1 MPTVTNK
8 VSQAGMAWI
17 VQHDIQSML
26 PSYKFNLSVAVVNQS
41 KVDATGNINVLVARL
56 PQPDKHTRATHH
68 IYIKDTAQQIF
79 DETSELLITVN
90 RKKIKN
96 GFLLNGF
103 FHMEAIPKEP
113 RSVFKKLNAY
123 TYEVRE
129 DKSFAHQQKKSGSLP
144 LLGYA
149 YLKVQAD
156 PDHTGEVIGK
166 MIATSENAEV
176 YHNLFI
182 RKEKVLDL
190 AGIEPD
196 HFYILAIKNEET
208 KNEYRLFYSSI
219 INYQAVDY
227 AFKINRK
234 AFMRLG
240 WSDNNGHVIFV
251 AYTRDKSDV
260 KKGDLELYYVHY
272 NPENIVGDKTA
283 FSSGLGWSSRNMYW
297 LAEE

>member
-8 VSQAGMAWI
+8 VSQVGMAW
-17 VQHDIQSML
+17 VMQHDARATL
-26 PSYKFNLSVAVVNQS
+26 PNYKFNLSVAAVNQA
-41 KVDATGNINVLVARL
+41 KVDATGNINMLVERL
-56 PQPDKHTRATHH
+56 PQPDKQTKATHQ
-68 IYIKDTAQQIF
+68 IYIKDSAQQTF

-90 RKKIKN
+90 RKKVKN
-96 GFLLNGF
+96 CFLLNGF

-123 TYEVRE
+123 TYEVKE
-129 DKSFAHQQKKSGSLP
+129 DQSITNQHKKSGSLP

-156 PDHTGEVIGK
+156 LDHAGEVIGK
-166 MIATSENAEV
+166 MMTTNENAEI
-176 YHNLFI
+176 YHKLFI
-182 RKEKVLDL
+182 GKEMALDL

-196 HFYILAIKNEET
+196 HFYILAIRNAEM
-208 KNEYRLFYSSI
+208 KNEYRLYFSSI

-227 AFKINRK
+227 VFKMGRK

-251 AYTRDKSDV
+251 AYPHDRQKTMD
-260 KKGDLELYYVHY
+260 GDLELFYVHY
-272 NPENIVGDKTA
+272 NPENIIGDKTA
-283 FSSGLGWSSRNMYW
+283 FSSGRGWSSKNMYW
-297 LAEE
+297 LAGE